1 MANVRKRKFLNY
13 TLPIHLFFILLCIF
27 AYVIPL
33 LIIVSISLSSD
44 EILRSYGYRIIP
56 RAPSILSYRYI
67 LKNPWQLIASYKVT
81 AIQSVAATFL
91 SVLVMSLC
99 AYPLSR
105 ASFKYRKPVTFF
117 IFFTM
122 LFGGGLIPT
131 YILNTT
137 YLHLGNKIW
146 VYILPGM
153 ASAFYIIIFRTF
165 FQQLSIS
172 LVESA
177 KIDGASE
184 IRIFFQI
191 VIPQSTPVLA
201 TISLFLLLDHW
212 NDWYTCLVY
221 IRDEKL
227 YTLQYLLQRILN
239 EAEFVSKLASRAP
252 PGISLNRFELPTES
266 LKFAMCIVAAGPMLV
281 IFPFFQKYF
290 TRGLVIGSVKG

>member
-1 MANVRKRKFLNY
+1 
-13 TLPIHLFFILLCIF
+13 
-27 AYVIPL
+27 
-33 LIIVSISLSSD
+33 
-44 EILRSYGYRIIP
+44 
-56 RAPSILSYRYI
+56 
-67 LKNPWQLIASYKVT
+67 
-81 AIQSVAATFL
+81 
-91 SVLVMSLC
+91 
-99 AYPLSR
+99 
-105 ASFKYRKPVTFF
+105 
-117 IFFTM
+117 M